1 MKTRAGFVS
10 NSSTA
15 SFLIM
20 GVQLNLSISELAKKI
35 RDRLFPD
42 MKVDEGEAGGDIIDR
57 FTEETPLSVVG
68 WEGDPIIGKLL
79 IYSQDDDFSVK
90 ELELT
95 MANLSKQAEE
105 TREVLTK
112 LGITD
117 EVKIYSGTESC

>member
-20 GVQLNLSISELAKKI
+20 GVQLNLSISELAEKI
-35 RDRLFPD
+35 RDGLFPD
-42 MKVDEGEAGGDIIDR
+42 MQMDEDKGGWNIIDR

-68 WEGDPIIGKLL
+68 LDGDPIIGKLL
-79 IYSQDDDFSVK
+79 IYSHDDDYSVK

-95 MANLSKQAEE
+95 MTDLSKQAEE
-105 TREVLTK
+105 TKEVLDK